1 MELAELDERPGGRLG
16 EARCVERELHRRDGG
31 ARPAAQLPG
40 VRDAGVAGKRGL
52 DRDHAVEG
60 PERLVVAA
68 ELEERVADE
77 AVAARGVR
85 RGGDRPPCE
94 AQRLAELDAGSRR
107 ATRGR
112 RGRSD
117 RACRRRERCA
127 ERARRGSNRR
137 RLRSRASA
145 AGTRGRGGRASGDP
159 AGRPAPSPRAGARSR
174 RCRRAR
180 SRRERGPPTA
190 PPASGAAAPGS
201 RLCLAEDPAE
211 QDDQGGGQEGAEEE
225 KKSSSHHG
233 FQMSRARAGK
243 ARPAARRLPT
253 AHPSDCGGR
262 ARARSPDAARPRTG
276 T

>member
-1 MELAELDERPGGRLG
+1 MTGLAELAEAEVELAELDERPGGRLG

-40 VRDAGVAGKRGL
+40 VRDAGVAGERGL

-94 AQRLAELDAGSRR
+94 AQRLAELMA
-107 ATRGR
+107 ARGE
-112 RGRSD
+112 
-117 RACRRRERCA
+117 RREAGEGDRIARVGGESAAQSALGEGVIGDVSRLARPLQVREAEEA
-127 ERARRGSNRR
+127 ERAAILRVDPHR
-137 RLRSRASA
+137 RLEPAH
-145 AGTRGRGGRASGDP
+145 GRGGVADP
-159 AGRPAPSPRAGARSR
+159 EAGESAVRHRPTGER
-174 RCRRAR
+174 R
-180 SRRERGPPTA
+180 G
-190 PPASGAAAPGS
+190 APGS

-211 QDDQGGGQEGAEEE
+211 QDDQGSGQEGAEEE

-233 FQMSRARAGK
+233 F
-243 ARPAARRLPT
+243 RR
-253 AHPSDCGGR
+253 SQ
-262 ARARSPDAARPRTG
+262 
-276 T
+276 